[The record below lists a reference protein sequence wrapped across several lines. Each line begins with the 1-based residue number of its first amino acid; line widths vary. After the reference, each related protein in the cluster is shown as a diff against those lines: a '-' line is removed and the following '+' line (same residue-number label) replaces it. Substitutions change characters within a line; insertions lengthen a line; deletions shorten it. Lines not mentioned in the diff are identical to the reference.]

1 MNFFE
6 WILRITHPLKKPGW
20 TETEACF
27 TGKCEK
33 AARGTAGHWFPADYN
48 EYQIR
53 YYTAEGE
60 RFGWYVFHPLPD
72 PDPGSIK
79 DTSVRIRYREEK
91 PWEFEAVRRV

>member
-1 MNFFE
+1 MD
-6 WILRITHPLKKPGW
+6 ITDHTSL
-20 TETEACF
+20 
-27 TGKCEK
+27 EK
-33 AARGTAGHWFPADYN
+33 ARMDGNGSLFYRKMRKGRAGHWFPADYN